1 MKEKK
6 NKEGETGKE
15 NFTIKKE
22 ASMMV
27 SGKIIICMAMENF
40 TIQIKNQHMK
50 DNGLSINSMG
60 EEKSIMMCQQRSWDS
75 SISTISMIQKKNG
88 SIMKEIWSQ
97 TQRKETGNQFY
108 PTDSTMKDNSREIK
122 FMEKEHSQ
130 DQTEK

>member
-6 NKEGETGKE
+6 NKGGETGKE

-22 ASMMV
+22 ASMTV

-50 DNGLSINSMG
+50 DNGLSINSME

-97 TQRKETGNQFY
+97 TQRKETGNQFC

-122 FMEKEHSQ
+122 FMAKEHSQ